1 MPIYVYQ
8 VIRDDGEPGEQ
19 FEIRQGIHD
28 KALTHHPDSG
38 EPIKRV
44 IQPAFVAGSHSQM
57 AIDKKL
63 KDPKK
68 LEDMGFTRYEKT
80 SDGYVKTAGKGP
92 DLIDRANKAKKK

>member
-1 MPIYVYQ
+1 MPVYVYQ
-8 VIRDDGEPGEQ
+8 VVREDGKPGAQ

-28 KALTHHPDSG
+28 KALTHHPETG

-44 IQPAFVAGSHSQM
+44 IQAAFVAGSHSQM

-68 LEDMGFTRYEKT
+68 LEQMGFTKYEKT
-80 SDGYVKTAGKGP
+80 SDGYIKTAGKGP
-92 DLIDRANKAKKK
+92 DLINRDGKTIK

>member
-1 MPIYVYQ
+1 MPVYVYK
-8 VIRDDGEPGEQ
+8 VIREDGEPGEQ
-19 FEIRQGIHD
+19 FEIRQSIHD
-28 KALTHHPDSG
+28 KALTHHPDTG

-68 LEDMGFTRYEKT
+68 LEQMFLCQGQQYLKKIKVIWEK
-80 SDGYVKTAGKGP
+80 
-92 DLIDRANKAKKK
+92 I